1 MKLILIFSSNSFS
14 QFCILQIRKTSLFFS
29 FLLECLSFECFQFVH
44 SLEKSSRGFGVS
56 PWNVPGAWV
65 RHKHSLRTLLGTP
78 PTSGISSPPPV
89 CRPLGSLCLLC
100 RAHCHPHG
108 GETDE
113 NSQLGWRQDWL
124 GALLNL
130 SWNACT
136 QGAGSLPVWNKKSS
150 DQAGCICLDP
160 SRVGSA
166 QSQAQGSPWMK
177 SFRQAPKTC
186 PQWARL

>member
-1 MKLILIFSSNSFS
+1 MFVLRVFSICAFLRKIFTGLWSFS
-14 QFCILQIRKTSLFFS
+14 LKCAKRLSETQTLPSDPLGNSAHKWNLLASSSLQAT
-29 FLLECLSFECFQFVH
+29 
-44 SLEKSSRGFGVS
+44 
-56 PWNVPGAWV
+56 
-65 RHKHSLRTLLGTP
+65 
-78 PTSGISSPPPV
+78 
-89 CRPLGSLCLLC
+89 GSLCLLC
-100 RAHCHPHG
+100 GAHCHPHG

-136 QGAGSLPVWNKKSS
+136 QGAGSLPVWKKKSS

-186 PQWARL
+186 PQ